1 MKNNDFDIFLEK
13 YDPIPVSTEEFY
25 YMVDNWHDSEE
36 WEKIKQ
42 ANTEN
47 KVWTVIDG
55 EDSELW
61 VISGLHIVNRIGYI
75 ICNKSFEENTDEE
88 YKY

>member
-25 YMVDNWHDSEE
+25 YMVDNWRDSEE

-61 VISGLHIVNRIGYI
+61 IIPGLHIVNRIGYI